1 MTAAL
6 RSYDDERLRD
16 LAVELTRQ
24 AADEQSRAA
33 QTQRQARQAW
43 AEVKRRKRE
52 DQCPLIDPRMSRQ
65 S

>member
-43 AEVKRRKRE
+43 AEVNRRNRE
-52 DQCPLIDPRMSRQ
+52 AANAD
-65 S
+65 